1 MIGVLF
7 GFSAAINPYYTL
19 CPSANFDA
27 SLKIVFPAGTRREA
41 PTFFSRELKASG
53 QYTDKCN
60 CMSFLGE
67 MHRELWFQAS
77 EYRYTLMEIDIAGL
91 PEQALQDGTPNSR
104 CSLTKVY
111 YILKA
116 TSSLELEVIGLLQIE
131 DLSVD
136 IGGKQVLSR
145 VNLRI
150 GPGETHALFGPNGT
164 GKTTLL
170 NAIAGIPR
178 YTVTGGRIVFKGQ
191 DITGMTMDERARLGI
206 GMAFQ
211 RPPALRGLKL
221 NDLIKIIN
229 PHADAAAILKRM
241 DFEDFA
247 SRDVNRGFSGGEIKR
262 SEMVQL
268 LAQQPDLVMLDEPDS
283 GVDLENIKLIGEA
296 INQLTQKDV
305 RPSLRTKSGI
315 IITHFGHILDYMKAD
330 RAHVMLEGSIV
341 CSGNPAE
348 ILEQI
353 KKSGYEGCVAC
364 LCPT

>member
-1 MIGVLF
+1 
-7 GFSAAINPYYTL
+7 
-19 CPSANFDA
+19 
-27 SLKIVFPAGTRREA
+27 
-41 PTFFSRELKASG
+41 
-53 QYTDKCN
+53 
-60 CMSFLGE
+60 
-67 MHRELWFQAS
+67 
-77 EYRYTLMEIDIAGL
+77 
-91 PEQALQDGTPNSR
+91 
-104 CSLTKVY
+104 
-111 YILKA
+111 
-116 TSSLELEVIGLLQIE
+116 LEVIGLLEIE
-131 DLSVD
+131 DLSVG
-136 IGGKQVLSR
+136 IGDKQVLSN

-150 GPGETHALFGPNGT
+150 GAGETHALFGPNGT

-178 YTVTGGRIVFKGQ
+178 YTITGGRIVFKGQ
-191 DITGMTMDERARLGI
+191 DITRMSMDERARLGI

-221 NDLIKIIN
+221 KDLVKIIN
-229 PHADAAAILKRM
+229 PHADVLAILKRM

-247 SRDVNRGFSGGEIKR
+247 GRDVNRGFSGGEIKR

-283 GVDLENIKLIGEA
+283 GVDLENIKLIGDA

-330 RAHVMLEGSIV
+330 RAHVMLGGSIV

-364 LCPT
+364 LCPA

>member
-1 MIGVLF
+1 L
-7 GFSAAINPYYTL
+7 
-19 CPSANFDA
+19 
-27 SLKIVFPAGTRREA
+27 
-41 PTFFSRELKASG
+41 
-53 QYTDKCN
+53 
-60 CMSFLGE
+60 
-67 MHRELWFQAS
+67 
-77 EYRYTLMEIDIAGL
+77 
-91 PEQALQDGTPNSR
+91 
-104 CSLTKVY
+104 
-111 YILKA
+111 
-116 TSSLELEVIGLLQIE
+116 LEIE
-131 DLSVD
+131 DLSVG
-136 IGGKQVLSR
+136 IGGKQVLSN

-191 DITGMTMDERARLGI
+191 DITQMSMDERARLGI

-221 NDLIKIIN
+221 KDLVKTIN

-283 GVDLENIKLIGEA
+283 GVDLENIKLIGDA
-296 INQLTQKDV
+296 INQLTQKDI

-315 IITHFGHILDYMKAD
+315 IITHFGHILDYMKTD
-330 RAHVMLEGSIV
+330 RAHVMLGGSIV

-364 LCPT
+364 MCPA

>member
-1 MIGVLF
+1 M
-7 GFSAAINPYYTL
+7 
-19 CPSANFDA
+19 
-27 SLKIVFPAGTRREA
+27 
-41 PTFFSRELKASG
+41 
-53 QYTDKCN
+53 
-60 CMSFLGE
+60 
-67 MHRELWFQAS
+67 
-77 EYRYTLMEIDIAGL
+77 
-91 PEQALQDGTPNSR
+91 
-104 CSLTKVY
+104 
-111 YILKA
+111 
-116 TSSLELEVIGLLQIE
+116 EVIGLLEIE
-131 DLSVD
+131 DLSVG
-136 IGGKQVLSR
+136 IGDKQVLSN

-150 GPGETHALFGPNGT
+150 GAGETHALFGPNGT

-178 YTVTGGRIVFKGQ
+178 YTITGGRIVFKGQ
-191 DITGMTMDERARLGI
+191 DITRMSMDERARLGI

-221 NDLIKIIN
+221 KDLVKIIN

-247 SRDVNRGFSGGEIKR
+247 GRDVNRGFSGGEIKR

-283 GVDLENIKLIGEA
+283 GVDLENIKLIGDA

-330 RAHVMLEGSIV
+330 RAHVMLGGSIV

-364 LCPT
+364 LCPA

>member
-1 MIGVLF
+1 L
-7 GFSAAINPYYTL
+7 
-19 CPSANFDA
+19 
-27 SLKIVFPAGTRREA
+27 
-41 PTFFSRELKASG
+41 
-53 QYTDKCN
+53 
-60 CMSFLGE
+60 
-67 MHRELWFQAS
+67 
-77 EYRYTLMEIDIAGL
+77 
-91 PEQALQDGTPNSR
+91 
-104 CSLTKVY
+104 
-111 YILKA
+111 
-116 TSSLELEVIGLLQIE
+116 LEIE
-131 DLSVD
+131 DLSVG
-136 IGGKQVLSR
+136 IGGKQVLTN

-178 YTVTGGRIVFKGQ
+178 YTITGGRIVFKGQ
-191 DITGMTMDERARLGI
+191 DITQMSMDERARLGI

-221 NDLIKIIN
+221 KDLVKVIN
-229 PHADAAAILKRM
+229 PHADAASILKRM

-283 GVDLENIKLIGEA
+283 GVDLENIKLIGDA

-315 IITHFGHILDYMKAD
+315 IITHFGHILDYMKTD
-330 RAHVMLEGSIV
+330 RAHVMLGGAIV

-364 LCPT
+364 MCPA